1 MFRRVIAISVCA
13 VFAGVVVGSAQGRQ
27 GGAGRQ
33 GGPPP
38 VSAQP
43 KSGETYVWHGELVSV
58 DGANRTLTVKVR
70 LLRGVAADVERLN
83 VGDRVL
89 LTWSGLD
96 IHAGAVRRVTKYDP
110 NQRIA
115 EFFALPLELASRDT
129 QGDMMT
135 VRIRVPDA
143 SVAAV
148 KGLKPGEWVTVT
160 TRQRPNNDAE
170 AIGVV
175 SRYVKAQS

>member
-1 MFRRVIAISVCA
+1 MFTRVIALWVC
-13 VFAGVVVGSAQGRQ
+13 VVCVGMGVVSAQGR

-38 VSAQP
+38 VAAQP
-43 KSGETYVWHGELVSV
+43 KSGETYLWHGELVSF
-58 DGANRTLTVKVR
+58 DGANRMLTVKAR
-70 LLRGVAADVERLN
+70 LLRSAAADVERLA

-96 IHAGAVRRVTKYDP
+96 IHAGAVRRVSKYDP

-115 EFFALPLELASRDT
+115 EFFALPAGLASRDT
-129 QGDMMT
+129 QGDMIT
-135 VRIRVPDA
+135 IRVPIPDA
-143 SVAAV
+143 SVGAV
-148 KGLKPGEWVTVT
+148 KGLKPGTWVSLT
-160 TRQRPNNDAE
+160 TRQRPNNEAE

-175 SRYVKAQS
+175 SAYVKSQN